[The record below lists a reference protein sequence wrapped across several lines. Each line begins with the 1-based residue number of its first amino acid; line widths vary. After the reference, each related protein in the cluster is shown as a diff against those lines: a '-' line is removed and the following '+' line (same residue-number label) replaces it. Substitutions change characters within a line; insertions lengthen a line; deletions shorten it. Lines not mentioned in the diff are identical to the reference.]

1 MIKDLGDIVEE
12 KLELTLFKIIS
23 EAGTARSFYI
33 EAVSLVKEGKIEEAK
48 EHINEGDS
56 FIYSAKQTHL
66 QLLAKETGGEKI
78 PFSLLLLHAEDMQM
92 SAEDMRIMAVEII
105 DIYEKQLE
113 LSRIISKLKLNE

>member
-1 MIKDLGDIVEE
+1 VIKDLGDIVEE

-113 LSRIISKLKLNE
+113 LSRIISKLK